1 MLVTLR
7 PPLCV
12 AQWESSRISPKAW
25 ALQELD
31 DRADAL
37 KDLRDLLG
45 LPPRRC
51 PRGRRASREQPQDSG
66 RQRDR

>member
-1 MLVTLR
+1 M
-7 PPLCV
+7 
-12 AQWESSRISPKAW
+12 AHWESSRISPKAW

-45 LPPRRC
+45 LPPGDALAGAERL
-51 PRGRRASREQPQDSG
+51 ASSPKIVAGSAIR
-66 RQRDR
+66 